1 MKKIII
7 LIGFALILILSIFLV
22 FFNKKES
29 IVTIKI
35 LKMVIKKQNKTN
47 FVSQISLKSNVAKS
61 LNSNTGNGIKKTNL
75 FIFDAKT
82 SSIIPIFLNNIPNII
97 IAKTG
102 TVAFKL
108 KIKFSIISS
117 LKKKPHKRLNLH
129 MRLSYIYFFLHL

>member
-1 MKKIII
+1 
-7 LIGFALILILSIFLV
+7 
-22 FFNKKES
+22 
-29 IVTIKI
+29 
-35 LKMVIKKQNKTN
+35 MVIKKQNKTN

>member
-1 MKKIII
+1 M
-7 LIGFALILILSIFLV
+7 FFL

>member
-1 MKKIII
+1 MSKFTETLK
-7 LIGFALILILSIFLV
+7 LSE
-22 FFNKKES
+22 NPKA
-29 IVTIKI
+29 IKI

>member
-1 MKKIII
+1 
-7 LIGFALILILSIFLV
+7 
-22 FFNKKES
+22 
-29 IVTIKI
+29 
-35 LKMVIKKQNKTN
+35 MVIKKQNKTN

-117 LKKKPHKRLNLH
+117 LKKKPGYSNNLGVPT
-129 MRLSYIYFFLHL
+129 LGVYFRGQL

>member
-1 MKKIII
+1 M
-7 LIGFALILILSIFLV
+7 FFL

-61 LNSNTGNGIKKTNL
+61 LNSNTGSGIKKTNL